1 MNYSIFNAF
10 LPFFMGLVTTLFL
23 ASPVSKISVDY
34 SQLPAPNILL
44 IAVDDLNDFIGAM
57 GHPDALTPNLDRLI
71 QRGTLFANAQC
82 QAPMCS
88 PSRVAIMTGLRPS
101 TTGIYGFLD
110 DNLIQDTNEATR
122 NITLMPQYFK
132 NAGYHT
138 MGMGKIFHEHAP
150 EGLFDESGGRER
162 GFGPSPPLRF
172 HWDKKGTSTD
182 WGAYPERDDQ
192 MPDYRTAKW
201 AVERLGRNY
210 PSPFFLAVGFL
221 RPHVPWY
228 VPQKWFDL
236 YDTATIHLPDY
247 LPTDTDDLPP
257 IALEIDDLPMMPT
270 TAWAI
275 ENKQWKNIL
284 QAYLASVSFVDH
296 YIGEVLDA
304 LEKSPHAAN
313 TIVALWSDHGYR
325 LGEKGTFAKVALWNR
340 ATLSPL
346 IFAGPGIPENVRI
359 DAPVELFSIY
369 PTLAGL
375 AGLPQVPAIESRS
388 MLPLIQD
395 PNRSWPHPAITTW
408 ARNNHAI
415 VSKSHRYIR
424 YEDGSEELYDLAKDP
439 QEWHNIASNPKS
451 KPIIDE
457 LATHLPKIN
466 VKWAAASKY
475 DNNAYF
481 IRQKREQSE

>member
-1 MNYSIFNAF
+1 MNYPIFKTF
-10 LPFFMGLVTTLFL
+10 LPHFMVLVMMLL
-23 ASPVSKISVDY
+23 LSSPVPKTKADRSKLS
-34 SQLPAPNILL
+34 APNIVL

-57 GHPDALTPNLDRLI
+57 GHPDAITPNLDRLI

-110 DNLIQDTNEATR
+110 DNLIQNTNEATR
-122 NITLMPQYFK
+122 NVTLMPQYFK
-132 NAGYHT
+132 DAGYYT
-138 MGMGKIFHEHAP
+138 MGIGKIFHEHAP
-150 EGLFDESGGRER
+150 DGLFDESGGRER
-162 GFGPSPPLRF
+162 GFGPSPPERF

-182 WGAYPERDDQ
+182 WGAFPERDDQ

-201 AVERLGRNY
+201 AVERLDRNY
-210 PSPFFLAVGFL
+210 QSPFFLAVGFL

-236 YDTATIHLPDY
+236 YDTAAIHLPDY
-247 LPTDTDDLPP
+247 LPTDADDLPP
-257 IALEIDDLPMMPT
+257 IALEIDDLPMMPST
-270 TAWAI
+270 EWAI

-296 YIGEVLDA
+296 YVGEVLDA
-304 LEKSPHAAN
+304 LEVSPYAQN
-313 TIVALWSDHGYR
+313 TIVVLWSDHGYR

-346 IFAGPGIPENVRI
+346 IFAGPGISENVRI

-369 PTLAGL
+369 PTLAEL
-375 AGLPQVPAIESRS
+375 AGLPNVHAIESRS
-388 MLPLIQD
+388 IVPLIQD
-395 PNRSWPHPAITTW
+395 PTLQWAHPAITTW

-415 VSKSHRYIR
+415 VTESHRFIR
-424 YEDGSEELYDLAKDP
+424 YEDGSEELYDLVHDP
-439 QEWHNIASNPKS
+439 QEWHNIASNPDNKS
-451 KPIIDE
+451 IIDE
-457 LATHLPKIN
+457 LATHLPKVN

>member
-1 MNYSIFNAF
+1 MNKPNINK
-10 LPFFMGLVTTLFL
+10 LNRQVMGMVIMLFL
-23 ASPVSKISVDY
+23 TSPVVKWEDKHNP
-34 SQLPAPNILL
+34 LPAPNILL
-44 IAVDDLNDFIGAM
+44 IAVDDLNDFIGGM
-57 GHPDALTPNLDRLI
+57 GHPDAITPNLDILI

-110 DNLIQDTNEATR
+110 DDLIQDANEATK
-122 NITLMPQYFK
+122 NVTLMPQYFK
-132 NAGYHT
+132 DAGYHT
-138 MGMGKIFHEHAP
+138 MVVGKIFHEHAP
-150 EGLFDESGGRER
+150 KGLFDESGGRER
-162 GFGPSPPLRF
+162 GFGPSPAERF

-182 WGAYPERDDQ
+182 WGAFPERDDQ

-201 AVERLGRNY
+201 AVERLNRNY
-210 PSPFFLAVGFL
+210 QTPFFLAVGFL

-236 YDTATIHLPDY
+236 YDTTAIQLPDY
-247 LPTDTDDLPP
+247 LPNDTEDLPA
-257 IALEIDDLPMMPT
+257 IALEIDDLPMMPST
-270 TAWAI
+270 KWAI

-296 YIGEVLDA
+296 YIGVVLDA
-304 LEKSPHAAN
+304 LEKSPYAKN
-313 TIVALWSDHGYR
+313 TIVVLWSDHGYR

-346 IFAGPGIPENVRI
+346 IFAGPGIPEKVRI

-369 PTLAGL
+369 PTLAEL
-375 AGLPQVPAIESRS
+375 AGLPPVNAIEARS
-388 MLPLIQD
+388 IFPLIQN
-395 PNRSWPHPAITTW
+395 PTHQWSHPAITTW

-415 VSKSHRYIR
+415 VSPSHRYIR
-424 YEDGSEELYDLAKDP
+424 YEDGSEELYDLTQDP
-439 QEWHNIASNPKS
+439 QEWHNVASDPNNQS
-451 KPIIDE
+451 IINV
-457 LATHLPKIN
+457 LASHLPKVN
-466 VKWAAASKY
+466 AKWAAASRY